1 MKLME
6 EWWIKTFEIIIEENL
21 EKKELENLLNDSLIV
36 FRP

>member
-6 EWWIKTFEIIIEENL
+6 EWWIKTFEIITEENL

>member
-21 EKKELENLLNDSLIV
+21 ERKELENLLNDSLIV